1 MRPARLNHLR
11 FRAPTGGTVSARFRA
26 MRSASGTTTATTKE
40 DSRFERGRLLGRG
53 GSCFVYEAH
62 DRLTNRRVALK
73 VLPEAASGVSIAR
86 LAREARAAMAINHP
100 NVCATYERGFLDDG
114 RAFLAMELLEGV
126 TLRDHLSQQG
136 RLSHE
141 ESIELAVQVL
151 AGLEAAHATGLVH
164 RDIKPE
170 NIFLVHDGHR
180 LIVKL
185 VDFGVCRSGV
195 DDLDQQTL
203 TSTGYVV
210 GTPGYLAPEQ
220 VYGERTIDPR
230 ADLYAVGLVLF
241 EALTGRAAFLGDD
254 PALLAEALMQ
264 PVPAVR
270 TLVAVPQTLDRIVAH
285 ATEREPK
292 SRYPDAAT
300 FQHELLEARTAM
312 RRAGSHST
320 SSREIAVAASD
331 AWELP
336 TVRLDPNIAR
346 RIVRRRDVA

>member
-1 MRPARLNHLR
+1 MRIES
-11 FRAPTGGTVSARFRA
+11 GTV
-26 MRSASGTTTATTKE
+26 TAITKE

-62 DRLTNRRVALK
+62 DRHTNRRVALK
-73 VLPEAASGVSIAR
+73 VLPPTASGVAIAR

-114 RAFLAMELLEGV
+114 CAFLAMELLEGE
-126 TLRDHLSQQG
+126 TLRDHLARQG
-136 RLSHE
+136 RFSPE
-141 ESIELAVQVL
+141 ETIELGVQVL
-151 AGLEAAHATGLVH
+151 AGLEAAHATGLIH
-164 RDIKPE
+164 RDVKPE

-241 EALTGRAAFLGDD
+241 EALTGRPAFLGDD

-270 TLVAVPQTLDRIVAH
+270 SFVAIPQTLDRIVAH
-285 ATEREPK
+285 ATEREPAA
-292 SRYPDAAT
+292 RYPDAAT

-312 RRAGSHST
+312 RRAGSHSA
-320 SSREIAVAASD
+320 SSREIVAAASD
-331 AWELP
+331 AWDLP
-336 TVRLDPNIAR
+336 TVRVDASIAR
-346 RIVRRRDVA
+346 RVSRGRDVA